1 MQNALEIKRF
11 DLNELEVY
19 NKSQDSIDM
28 SLSSDE
34 GLSQAVDWIAFKSSD
49 SKSLLG
55 SAMMSTLQQSER
67 RISVYSKQ
75 GSMVDTCAM
84 SLIKE

>member
-11 DLNELEVY
+11 DQDELAVY
-19 NKSQDSIDM
+19 NKSQDFIDM

-34 GLSQAVDWIAFKSSD
+34 GLSQVEDWIAFKSD

-67 RISVYSKQ
+67 RISVYSKP
-75 GSMVDTCAM
+75 GSMVD
-84 SLIKE
+84 SLPMNLNKE